1 MPTSSKRNE
10 KQKRKTKSIARSIN
24 RNFSTRIFWIFFFM
38 DLVFFH
44 EQMREF
50 ISPLFQDRILDFSP
64 LISIFNNNWP
74 LLTFQFVV
82 WFFSLFMGTGKIK
95 RRLRPL
101 YELASATE
109 ILGSSGNII
118 DEDGYRD
125 LQAAIEHISPTKSD
139 ARLHTGNKELA
150 GLEDAVNKLLDRMR
164 DSYSQQARF
173 VSDASHE
180 LRTPIAVIQGYANM
194 LDRWGKE
201 DETVLTE
208 SIDAIKSESD
218 HMKHL
223 VEQLLFLARGDSGKT
238 KLNITVFDLSVMMAE
253 VCEQSQMI
261 DENHVYTL
269 DAPEP
274 VYVKADYEM
283 LKQTARILVENASKY
298 SAGGEEI
305 LLRTKVHEGVCYFTV
320 QDNGIGMTEEDM
332 SHIFERFFRADV
344 SRTRGSGG
352 TGLGLAIA
360 KWIIDKHEGYFEI
373 TSRENLG
380 TRISVCLPLKFDE
393 EFESKTAYV

>member
-1 MPTSSKRNE
+1 MSTSSKKNE
-10 KQKRKTKSIARSIN
+10 KQRKKTKSIARAIN
-24 RNFSTRIFWIFFFM
+24 RNFSTRVFWIFFFM
-38 DLVFFH
+38 DLLIFHAEIRIFF
-44 EQMREF
+44 
-50 ISPLFQDRILDFSP
+50 SLLFENGTLNFSP
-64 LISIFNNNWP
+64 LIEAANDSRV
-74 LLTFQFVV
+74 LLIFQFVI
-82 WFFSLFMGTGKIK
+82 WFFSLFIGTGKIR

-109 ILGSSGNII
+109 ILGSSGSTL
-118 DEDGYRD
+118 DENGYRD

-164 DSYSQQARF
+164 DSYNQQARF

-208 SIDAIKSESD
+208 SIDAIKSESE

-238 KLNITVFDLSVMMAE
+238 KLNITVFDLSVMMEE

-261 DENHVYTL
+261 DETHVYTL
-269 DAPEP
+269 EAPNP
-274 VYVKADYEM
+274 VYVKADFEM
-283 LKQTARILVENASKY
+283 LKQTARILVENAAKY
-298 SAGGEEI
+298 SALGEEI
-305 LLRTKVHEGVCYFTV
+305 ILKTKVEKAVCFFTV
-320 QDNGIGMTEEDM
+320 QDNGVGMAEDDL

-344 SRTRGSGG
+344 SRTRDSGG

-360 KWIIDKHEGYFEI
+360 KWIVDKHEGYFEI

-380 TRISVCLPLKFDE
+380 TRISVCLPLKFDNDY
-393 EFESKTAYV
+393 ESKTTYV